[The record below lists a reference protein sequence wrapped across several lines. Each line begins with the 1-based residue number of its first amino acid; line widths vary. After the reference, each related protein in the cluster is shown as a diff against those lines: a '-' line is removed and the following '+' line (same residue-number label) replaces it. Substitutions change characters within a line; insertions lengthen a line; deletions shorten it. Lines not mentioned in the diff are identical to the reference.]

1 MENESTMEELDYMI
15 SRFEDE
21 FHIQFS
27 EGYNENI
34 IAYRISFDPVLA
46 YHRPLA
52 FYISILFLTTLFGL
66 ICQFIWR
73 MKKFGPENRSTIW
86 NLMDPQQAPYTSNQT
101 GPEKVSYWFRD
112 GNREKKPIVFIHGI
126 GGGLMCYIS
135 FLAKLVNLNVPI
147 FCIELPFVSMHCV
160 EEVPTMQETVRDMQQ
175 MLHRHGF
182 TDAVFIS
189 HSLGTAVSS
198 WAVKYM
204 PKNVAGA
211 IFIDPIC
218 FMLHYKDVCT
228 NFVYRAPKTAAQSLV
243 KYFASTELYISYY
256 ISRHFHWF
264 QSILFVAPKIPHH
277 HHSYSCSV
285 VMPYNTK
292 VYLSENDNIIDSSR
306 VDTYLNHHGLDST
319 IMKGLDHASFL
330 FYPTWQ
336 EEILSTVRKYV
347 S

>member
-112 GNREKKPIVFIHGI
+112 GNREKKPIVFIHGT
-126 GGGLMCYIS
+126 
-135 FLAKLVNLNVPI
+135 FLP
-147 FCIELPFVSMHCV
+147 
-160 EEVPTMQETVRDMQQ
+160 R
-175 MLHRHGF
+175 
-182 TDAVFIS
+182 VFS
-189 HSLGTAVSS
+189 
-198 WAVKYM
+198 
-204 PKNVAGA
+204 
-211 IFIDPIC
+211 
-218 FMLHYKDVCT
+218 
-228 NFVYRAPKTAAQSLV
+228 
-243 KYFASTELYISYY
+243 
-256 ISRHFHWF
+256 
-264 QSILFVAPKIPHH
+264 
-277 HHSYSCSV
+277 
-285 VMPYNTK
+285 
-292 VYLSENDNIIDSSR
+292 
-306 VDTYLNHHGLDST
+306 
-319 IMKGLDHASFL
+319 
-330 FYPTWQ
+330 
-336 EEILSTVRKYV
+336 
-347 S
+347 